1 MGWWINTSNVDTSK
15 LDNYTVLDTVY
26 NLDWQKIKDKEYMV
40 VKISSMFGLQ
50 YTFFRLARCL
60 KHDSSYR
67 GKIYVEMRVRFTKG
81 RIIVPYAWDF
91 LSEVLVVYLIQK
103 AQEKMMQSPVPSI
116 KVLFEILLFVTDE
129 DVKLTPTDN
138 K

>member
-1 MGWWINTSNVDTSK
+1 
-15 LDNYTVLDTVY
+15 
-26 NLDWQKIKDKEYMV
+26 
-40 VKISSMFGLQ
+40 
-50 YTFFRLARCL
+50 
-60 KHDSSYR
+60 
-67 GKIYVEMRVRFTKG
+67 MRVRVTEG

-103 AQEKMMQSPVPSI
+103 AQEKMMQSPLPSI